1 MEHYAFMRSVN
12 RTPRPARK
20 SDCSRNGLGGNVAF
34 EQSQGSLIMRT
45 ILLAS
50 AVTLALGGT
59 AFAQMCGGGSTQQTA
74 TTAQA
79 GGMSCMGMQ
88 QAQADPMAEKS
99 DKPMMAGGMCPCC
112 KNMAMM
118 GGMKQDGDT
127 QPKKDMPMAPKQ

>member
-1 MEHYAFMRSVN
+1 
-12 RTPRPARK
+12 
-20 SDCSRNGLGGNVAF
+20 
-34 EQSQGSLIMRT
+34 MRT

-59 AFAQMCGGGSTQQTA
+59 ALAQMCGGSMQQTA

-99 DKPMMAGGMCPCC
+99 DKPMTAGGMCPCC
-112 KNMAMM
+112 KSMAMM
-118 GGMKQDGDT
+118 GGMKHDGDT
-127 QPKKDMPMAPKQ
+127 QPKQDMPMAPKQ